1 MNGGLSNRTKGT
13 LCLIA
18 SAFGFA
24 LMGMFVRLTDD
35 LGGPISCF
43 QKGFFRNAVAVVIAA
58 VLFWSRDRSRDLKGR
73 ASGRLQHQDS
83 RFSKISP
90 PSRLPT
96 SSPSHH
102 SLFSIFH
109 SPFYILLL
117 RSVLGTAGIFLN
129 FYAISHIP
137 LADAMMLNKLAP
149 FFTVAFSWV
158 FLGERLRLA
167 QGACLAG
174 ALLGAAC
181 VVKPGFAAVSM
192 FPALCGLLGGVSA
205 GGAYACVHA
214 LGRRQVDPRLIVLF
228 FSAFSCLAAVP
239 FMVADFAPMTLP
251 QVGALVGAGAAAA
264 MGQFGVTA
272 AYRFAEPRSIAV
284 WDYTNILFAALFGLL
299 LFEQVPDALSVIGF
313 VAIVASALMLRK
325 A

>member
-1 MNGGLSNRTKGT
+1 MSEVLSSRTKGT

-24 LMGMFVRLTDD
+24 AMGMFVRLADD

-58 VLFWSRDRSRDLKGR
+58 VLFARNLKGR
-73 ASGRLQHQDS
+73 ASGRSQHLDS
-83 RFSKISP
+83 QFSETSH
-90 PSRLPT
+90 LPT
-96 SSPSHH
+96 SSPSHLPT
-102 SLFSIFH
+102 LF
-109 SPFYILLL
+109 LLVL

-181 VVKPGFAAVSM
+181 VVKPGFAAVSV
-192 FPALCGLLGGVSA
+192 FPALCGFAGGICA

-214 LGRRQVDPRLIVLF
+214 LGRRRVDPRSIVLF
-228 FSAFSCLAAVP
+228 FSAFSCLASVP
-239 FMVADFAPMTLP
+239 FMVADFAPMTTA
-251 QVGALVGAGAAAA
+251 QIWTLVGAGAMAAL
-264 MGQFGVTA
+264 GQFGVTA
-272 AYRFAEPRSIAV
+272 AYRFTEPRAIAA

-299 LFEQVPDALSVIGF
+299 LFGQIPDVLSAVGF

-325 A
+325 T

>member
-1 MNGGLSNRTKGT
+1 
-13 LCLIA
+13 
-18 SAFGFA
+18 
-24 LMGMFVRLTDD
+24 
-35 LGGPISCF
+35 
-43 QKGFFRNAVAVVIAA
+43 
-58 VLFWSRDRSRDLKGR
+58 
-73 ASGRLQHQDS
+73 
-83 RFSKISP
+83 
-90 PSRLPT
+90 
-96 SSPSHH
+96 
-102 SLFSIFH
+102 
-109 SPFYILLL
+109 
-117 RSVLGTAGIFLN
+117 
-129 FYAISHIP
+129 
-137 LADAMMLNKLAP
+137 MMLNKLAP

-181 VVKPGFAAVSM
+181 VVKPGFAAAAL
-192 FPALCGLLGGVSA
+192 FPALCGFAGGISA

-251 QVGALVGAGAAAA
+251 QVGALVGAGATAA

-272 AYRFAEPRSIAV
+272 AYRFAEPRSIAA

-299 LFEQVPDALSVIGF
+299 LFGQVPDVLSVVGF

>member
-24 LMGMFVRLTDD
+24 MMGMFVRLTDD

-58 VLFWSRDRSRDLKGR
+58 GLFWPHGRSRDLKGR
-73 ASGRLQHQDS
+73 ASGP
-83 RFSKISP
+83 SP
-90 PSRLPT
+90 
-96 SSPSHH
+96 
-102 SLFSIFH
+102 FSILH

-181 VVKPGFAAVSM
+181 VVKPGFAAASL
-192 FPALCGLLGGVSA
+192 FPALCGFAGGVSA

-239 FMVADFAPMTLP
+239 FMVADFAPMTMS
-251 QVGALVGAGAAAA
+251 QVGALVGAGAMAAL
-264 MGQFGVTA
+264 GQFGVTA
-272 AYRFAEPRSIAV
+272 AYRFAEPRSIAA

-299 LFEQVPDALSVIGF
+299 LFGQVPDALSAAGF
-313 VAIVASALMLRK
+313 VAIVASAFMLRK

>member
-1 MNGGLSNRTKGT
+1 MNRGLSNRTKGT

-24 LMGMFVRLTDD
+24 MMGMFVRLTDD

-58 VLFWSRDRSRDLKGR
+58 GLFMRNRPLRPLTPSGSLTPLTPLRPLTPLKPLMAFWG
-73 ASGRLQHQDS
+73 ASAV
-83 RFSKISP
+83 P
-90 PSRLPT
+90 
-96 SSPSHH
+96 
-102 SLFSIFH
+102 
-109 SPFYILLL
+109 LLIL

-181 VVKPGFAAVSM
+181 VVKPGFAAAAL
-192 FPALCGLLGGVSA
+192 FPALCGLAGGISA

-239 FMVADFAPMTLP
+239 FMAADFAPMTLP
-251 QVGALVGAGAAAA
+251 QVGALIGAGATAA

-272 AYRFAEPRSIAV
+272 AYRFAEPRSIAA

-299 LFEQVPDALSVIGF
+299 LFGQIPDVLSVVGF

>member
-24 LMGMFVRLTDD
+24 MMGMFVRLTDD

-58 VLFWSRDRSRDLKGR
+58 GLFWPHGRSRDLKGR
-73 ASGRLQHQDS
+73 ASRP
-83 RFSKISP
+83 SP
-90 PSRLPT
+90 
-96 SSPSHH
+96 
-102 SLFSIFH
+102 FSIFH
-109 SPFYILLL
+109 STFYILLL

-181 VVKPGFAAVSM
+181 VVKPGFAAAAL
-192 FPALCGLLGGVSA
+192 FPALCGFAGGVSA

-228 FSAFSCLAAVP
+228 FSAFSCLASVP

-251 QVGALVGAGAAAA
+251 QVGALIGAGATAA

-272 AYRFAEPRSIAV
+272 AYRFAEPRSIAA

-299 LFEQVPDALSVIGF
+299 LFGQIPDALSVVGF
-313 VAIVASALMLRK
+313 VAIVVSALMLRK

>member
-1 MNGGLSNRTKGT
+1 MNGVLSNRTKGT

-24 LMGMFVRLTDD
+24 AMGMFVRLADD

-58 VLFWSRDRSRDLKGR
+58 VLFARNLKGR
-73 ASGRLQHQDS
+73 ASGRSQHLDS
-83 RFSKISP
+83 QFSETSH
-90 PSRLPT
+90 LPT
-96 SSPSHH
+96 SSPSHLPT
-102 SLFSIFH
+102 LF
-109 SPFYILLL
+109 LLVL

-149 FFTVAFSWV
+149 FFTVAFSWA

-181 VVKPGFAAVSM
+181 VVKPGFAAVSV
-192 FPALCGLLGGVSA
+192 FPALCGFAGGICA

-214 LGRRQVDPRLIVLF
+214 LGRRRVDPRSIVLF
-228 FSAFSCLAAVP
+228 FSAFSCLASVP
-239 FMVADFAPMTLP
+239 FMVADFAPMTTA
-251 QVGALVGAGAAAA
+251 QIWTLVGAGAMAAL
-264 MGQFGVTA
+264 GQFGVTA
-272 AYRFAEPRSIAV
+272 AYRFAEPRAIAA

-299 LFEQVPDALSVIGF
+299 LFGQIPDVLSAVGF

-325 A
+325 T

>member
-1 MNGGLSNRTKGT
+1 MSNRMKGT

-24 LMGMFVRLTDD
+24 AMGMFVRLADD
-35 LGGPISCF
+35 LGGPISCC

-58 VLFWSRDRSRDLKGR
+58 GLFWSRDLKGR

-83 RFSKISP
+83 RSSKISS
-90 PSRLPT
+90 PSHLPT

-109 SPFYILLL
+109 STFYILLL

-192 FPALCGLLGGVSA
+192 FPALCGLVGGVSA

-251 QVGALVGAGAAAA
+251 QVGALVGAGATAA

-272 AYRFAEPRSIAV
+272 AYRFAEPRSIAA

-299 LFEQVPDALSVIGF
+299 LFGQIPNAWSMLGF
-313 VAIVASALMLRK
+313 VAIVVSALMLKR

>member
-1 MNGGLSNRTKGT
+1 MNEGLSNRTKGT

-24 LMGMFVRLTDD
+24 MMGMFVRLTDD

-58 VLFWSRDRSRDLKGR
+58 GLFWSRDRSRDLRGR

-83 RFSKISP
+83 RVSK
-90 PSRLPT
+90 T
-96 SSPSHH
+96 SSLSP
-102 SLFSIFH
+102 FSILH
-109 SPFYILLL
+109 STFYILLL

-149 FFTVAFSWV
+149 FFTVAFSWM
-158 FLGERLRLA
+158 FLGERLHLA

-181 VVKPGFAAVSM
+181 VVKPGFAAAAL
-192 FPALCGLLGGVSA
+192 FPALCGFAGGISA

-251 QVGALVGAGAAAA
+251 QVGALVGAGATAA

-272 AYRFAEPRSIAV
+272 AYRFAEPRSIAA

-299 LFEQVPDALSVIGF
+299 LFGQIPDALSVVGF

>member
-13 LCLIA
+13 LSLIV

-24 LMGMFVRLTDD
+24 MMGMFVRLTDD

-73 ASGRLQHQDS
+73 ASGP
-83 RFSKISP
+83 SP
-90 PSRLPT
+90 
-96 SSPSHH
+96 
-102 SLFSIFH
+102 FSIFH

-167 QGACLAG
+167 QGACLTG

-251 QVGALVGAGAAAA
+251 QVGALVGAGATAA

-272 AYRFAEPRSIAV
+272 AYRFAEPRSIAA

-299 LFEQVPDALSVIGF
+299 LFGQIPDAWSVLGF
-313 VAIVASALMLRK
+313 VAIVVSALMLKR

>member
-24 LMGMFVRLTDD
+24 MMGMFVRLTDD

-58 VLFWSRDRSRDLKGR
+58 GLFWSRDWSRDLKGR
-73 ASGRLQHQDS
+73 ASGP
-83 RFSKISP
+83 SP
-90 PSRLPT
+90 
-96 SSPSHH
+96 
-102 SLFSIFH
+102 FSIFH

-192 FPALCGLLGGVSA
+192 FPALCGLAGGISA

-251 QVGALVGAGAAAA
+251 QICALVGAGATSA

-272 AYRFAEPRSIAV
+272 AYRFAEPRSIAA

-299 LFEQVPDALSVIGF
+299 LFGQVPDVLSAVGF

>member
-24 LMGMFVRLTDD
+24 MMGMFVRLTDE
-35 LGGPISCF
+35 
-43 QKGFFRNAVAVVIAA
+43 KGFFRNAVAVVIAA
-58 VLFWSRDRSRDLKGR
+58 GLFWPRDRSRDLKGR
-73 ASGRLQHQDS
+73 ASGP
-83 RFSKISP
+83 SP
-90 PSRLPT
+90 
-96 SSPSHH
+96 
-102 SLFSIFH
+102 FSIFH
-109 SPFYILLL
+109 STFYILLL

-181 VVKPGFAAVSM
+181 VVKPGFAAAAL
-192 FPALCGLLGGVSA
+192 FPALCGA
-205 GGAYACVHA
+205 WWA
-214 LGRRQVDPRLIVLF
+214 R
-228 FSAFSCLAAVP
+228 AFWTTCTGP
-239 FMVADFAPMTLP
+239 TTAPW
-251 QVGALVGAGAAAA
+251 
-264 MGQFGVTA
+264 
-272 AYRFAEPRSIAV
+272 S
-284 WDYTNILFAALFGLL
+284 
-299 LFEQVPDALSVIGF
+299 
-313 VAIVASALMLRK
+313 
-325 A
+325 

>member
-24 LMGMFVRLTDD
+24 MMGMFVRLTDD

-43 QKGFFRNAVAVVIAA
+43 QKGFFRNAVAMVIAA
-58 VLFWSRDRSRDLKGR
+58 VLFWSRDRSLDLKGR
-73 ASGRLQHQDS
+73 ASGP
-83 RFSKISP
+83 SP
-90 PSRLPT
+90 
-96 SSPSHH
+96 
-102 SLFSIFH
+102 FSIFH

-181 VVKPGFAAVSM
+181 VVKPGFAAVSV
-192 FPALCGLLGGVSA
+192 FPALCGLAGGISA

-251 QVGALVGAGAAAA
+251 QIGALVGAGATAA

-272 AYRFAEPRSIAV
+272 AYRFAEPRSIAA

-299 LFEQVPDALSVIGF
+299 LFEQVPDVLSAVGF
-313 VAIVASALMLRK
+313 VAIMASALMLRK

>member
-24 LMGMFVRLTDD
+24 MMGMFVRLTDD

-58 VLFWSRDRSRDLKGR
+58 VLFWSRDLKGC
-73 ASGRLQHQDS
+73 ASGP
-83 RFSKISP
+83 SP
-90 PSRLPT
+90 
-96 SSPSHH
+96 
-102 SLFSIFH
+102 FSIFH

-181 VVKPGFAAVSM
+181 VVKPGFAAVSV
-192 FPALCGLLGGVSA
+192 FPALCGFAGGVSA

-251 QVGALVGAGAAAA
+251 QIGALVGAGATAA

-272 AYRFAEPRSIAV
+272 AYRFAEPRSIAA

-313 VAIVASALMLRK
+313 VAIVVSALMLRK

>member
-24 LMGMFVRLTDD
+24 MMGMFVRLTDD

-58 VLFWSRDRSRDLKGR
+58 GLFWPHGRSRDLKGR
-73 ASGRLQHQDS
+73 ASGP
-83 RFSKISP
+83 SP
-90 PSRLPT
+90 
-96 SSPSHH
+96 
-102 SLFSIFH
+102 FSIFH
-109 SPFYILLL
+109 STFYILLL

-192 FPALCGLLGGVSA
+192 FPALCGLVGGVSA

-251 QVGALVGAGAAAA
+251 QVGALVGAGATAA

-272 AYRFAEPRSIAV
+272 AYRFAEPRSIAA

-299 LFEQVPDALSVIGF
+299 LFGQIPDAWSVLGF
-313 VAIVASALMLRK
+313 VAIVVSALMLKR

>member
-24 LMGMFVRLTDD
+24 MMGMFVRLTDD

-58 VLFWSRDRSRDLKGR
+58 GLFWPHGRSRDLKGR
-73 ASGRLQHQDS
+73 ASRP
-83 RFSKISP
+83 SP
-90 PSRLPT
+90 
-96 SSPSHH
+96 
-102 SLFSIFH
+102 FSIFH
-109 SPFYILLL
+109 STFYILLL

-181 VVKPGFAAVSM
+181 VVKPGFAAAAL
-192 FPALCGLLGGVSA
+192 FPALCGFAGGVSA

-228 FSAFSCLAAVP
+228 FSAFSCLASVP

-251 QVGALVGAGAAAA
+251 QVGALIGAGATAA

-272 AYRFAEPRSIAV
+272 AYRFAEPRSIAA

-299 LFEQVPDALSVIGF
+299 LFGQIPDVLSVVGF

>member
-1 MNGGLSNRTKGT
+1 MNGVLSNRTKGT

-24 LMGMFVRLTDD
+24 AMGMFVRLADD

-58 VLFWSRDRSRDLKGR
+58 VLFARNQKPAFAKATADKPETLK
-73 ASGRLQHQDS
+73 
-83 RFSKISP
+83 
-90 PSRLPT
+90 PSRLPVW
-96 SSPSHH
+96 
-102 SLFSIFH
+102 
-109 SPFYILLL
+109 LLLVL

-181 VVKPGFAAVSM
+181 VVKPGFAAVSV
-192 FPALCGLLGGVSA
+192 FPALCGFAGGICA

-214 LGRRQVDPRLIVLF
+214 LGRRRVDPRSIVLF
-228 FSAFSCLAAVP
+228 FSAFSCLASVP
-239 FMVADFAPMTLP
+239 FMVADFAPMTVA
-251 QVGALVGAGAAAA
+251 QIWTLVGAGAMAA

-272 AYRFAEPRSIAV
+272 AYRFAEPRSIAA

-299 LFEQVPDALSVIGF
+299 LFGQIPDALSALGF
-313 VAIVASALMLRK
+313 VAIVVSALLLRR